1 MYHLIKVIRRNK
13 LNETPLAQI
22 KDKKMKHEKWSCP
35 KCSHR
40 EYDLDEMRVA
50 GSFWTKIFNIQNK
63 KYSAVSCTKCSYTD
77 FFKDQ
82 PASKLANVFDLFTT

>member
-1 MYHLIKVIRRNK
+1 
-13 LNETPLAQI
+13 
-22 KDKKMKHEKWSCP
+22 MKHEKWSCP

-63 KYSAVSCTKCSYTD
+63 KYSAVSCTCLLYTSD
-77 FFKDQ
+77 AADE
-82 PASKLANVFDLFTT
+82 

>member
-1 MYHLIKVIRRNK
+1 
-13 LNETPLAQI
+13 
-22 KDKKMKHEKWSCP
+22 MKHEKWSCP

-63 KYSAVSCTKCSYTD
+63 SIVQCHAQSVPIRIFLRISQLQSLQMYLTFLPTKIE
-77 FFKDQ
+77 
-82 PASKLANVFDLFTT
+82 